1 MERATEGLSPWPCL
15 QPGSLSQKQMD
26 LFEKPS
32 SGGIVLQKEVISPGK
47 RYETSTGDPGRN
59 LTARIDR
66 DQQVV
71 TRMHDE
77 RWHLYSRQQLA
88 HIEIIHDFKV
98 ASRAFR

>member
-59 LTARIDR
+59 LTARIDTGTNR
-66 DQQVV
+66 
-71 TRMHDE
+71 
-77 RWHLYSRQQLA
+77 S
-88 HIEIIHDFKV
+88 
-98 ASRAFR
+98 SRACMTSVGTCTRGSNSLTSKLFTTSK